1 MMSDAPNG
9 RKIYLDTNLQIL
21 FGVTLTAILGVSSL
35 TPAFPKIVR
44 EFNISP
50 ENIGLLITIFTF
62 PGIFLT
68 PVMGVF
74 ADRWGRKKILVPSLM
89 LFGIAGFLCFFV
101 RDFNLLLLL
110 RFFQGVGAASL
121 GSINVTIIGD
131 LYSGKER
138 AAAMGYNASVLSIG
152 TAAYPLIGGALATF
166 GWYYPF
172 ILPLIGI
179 PIGFLV
185 LFTLKN
191 PEPLNDQRLLE
202 YLAQAWQSVKKRQV
216 VGLFIACIISFIILF
231 GTYLTYFPFL
241 VGYVFGKSPFVIG
254 IIMSCAS
261 LSTALTASQ
270 LGKLVKIYSERTL
283 LKTAY
288 LLYALSMLM
297 VPFIH
302 NVWLLLIPI
311 MIFGVGNGINFPI
324 IQTLLAGMAPIN
336 QRAAVMSLNG
346 MVLRLGQTLGPI
358 LIGIVFT
365 MWGLNGAFFAGAGFA
380 ICLIG
385 LVTLMIGQH
394 DSP

>member
-1 MMSDAPNG
+1 MSDAPNG

-68 PVMGVF
+68 PVMGIF

-241 VGYVFGKSPFVIG
+241 VGYVFNKSPFVIG

-270 LGKLVKIYSERTL
+270 LGKLVKIHSERTL

-311 MIFGVGNGINFPI
+311 MIFGAGNGINFPI

-365 MWGLNGAFFAGAGFA
+365 MWGLNGAFFTGAGFA
-380 ICLIG
+380 ICLVG
-385 LVTLMIGQH
+385 LVALMIGQP